1 MLTKVISTSAR
12 ISPPSL
18 IPPGQAGTVLNSKM
32 VDFAI
37 HIEPSERFRRAL
49 RERAQRSALP
59 MSANHTLHEPLR
71 WRPIGVSIETKHT
84 GQNWDEAITQVG
96 IWTAA
101 QLTKLEELIKEA
113 SEIADERGEA
123 SQGLEVSLP
132 FLPIIIVLGH
142 DWNFL
147 AAIREPGKQTV

>member
-1 MLTKVISTSAR
+1 MDLVLIKVISTSAR

-37 HIEPSERFRRAL
+37 YIELSERFRRAL

-84 GQNWDEAITQVG
+84 GQNWDEAIT
-96 IWTAA
+96 
-101 QLTKLEELIKEA
+101 
-113 SEIADERGEA
+113 
-123 SQGLEVSLP
+123 
-132 FLPIIIVLGH
+132 
-142 DWNFL
+142 
-147 AAIREPGKQTV
+147 